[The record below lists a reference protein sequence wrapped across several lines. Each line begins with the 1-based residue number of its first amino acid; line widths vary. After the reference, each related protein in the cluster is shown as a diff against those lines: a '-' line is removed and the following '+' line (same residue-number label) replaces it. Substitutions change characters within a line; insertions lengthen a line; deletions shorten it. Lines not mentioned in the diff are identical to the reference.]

1 MKSKT
6 AELGLRTDLNL
17 LAFLFLTAVTA
28 VFMALTSDQVLLNT
42 VYLGISIF
50 LLLATYFWGLTAGL
64 VLNLL
69 FIFAQGTWMVYTDL
83 LAGHPAPLALI
94 FWLIMPVLFSV
105 SFYGLVQKTLTLQH
119 RNQELIN
126 RVQQF
131 GSFDERTRLRTLV
144 AYQQDGAVYVD
155 TSRRYHLPVSTIA
168 LKLRYE
174 GELRRL
180 MTTAQFNELIQIV
193 SQALTASTRTNDMV
207 YLIDR
212 THPTWAVLL
221 YTDRAG
227 ATIAAKRI
235 RSQFAKSLA
244 AQPGMPDVA
253 VTLQLGIADMRDDGI
268 KTPADLIHQAEKA
281 TEYDV

>member
-94 FWLIMPVLFSV
+94 LS
-105 SFYGLVQKTLTLQH
+105 
-119 RNQELIN
+119 
-126 RVQQF
+126 
-131 GSFDERTRLRTLV
+131 
-144 AYQQDGAVYVD
+144 
-155 TSRRYHLPVSTIA
+155 
-168 LKLRYE
+168 
-174 GELRRL
+174 
-180 MTTAQFNELIQIV
+180 
-193 SQALTASTRTNDMV
+193 
-207 YLIDR
+207 
-212 THPTWAVLL
+212 
-221 YTDRAG
+221 
-227 ATIAAKRI
+227 
-235 RSQFAKSLA
+235 
-244 AQPGMPDVA
+244 
-253 VTLQLGIADMRDDGI
+253 
-268 KTPADLIHQAEKA
+268 LIHI
-281 TEYDV
+281 